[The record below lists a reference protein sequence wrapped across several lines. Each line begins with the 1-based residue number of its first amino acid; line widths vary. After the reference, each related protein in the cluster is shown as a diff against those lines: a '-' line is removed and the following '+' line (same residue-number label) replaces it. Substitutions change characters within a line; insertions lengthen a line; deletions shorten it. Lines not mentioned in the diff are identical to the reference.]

1 MKQSKILLDTCSYFR
16 LARCLHPL
24 LGDPFG
30 VENYC
35 LYIIEDL
42 IIEYENQQRLHNKYG
57 EWFNKPEYKDNR
69 KKKIKLSPQEQ
80 IEYERA
86 FDIILKSYPDKL
98 YYVSLPDIKILSFA
112 YVLKIPFVTDDENL
126 ILLAKEFKVK
136 IRNSLDLLKLML
148 DCKRISLEDI
158 RNTVKYWL
166 YIRDLPKGFKKD
178 YEKLFEENPP
188 SDYVNG
194 F

>member
-1 MKQSKILLDTCSYFR
+1 MKQSKILLDTCSYLR
-16 LARCLHPL
+16 LAPCLHPL
-24 LGDPFG
+24 LNNPFG
-30 VENYC
+30 SKNYC
-35 LYIIEDL
+35 CYIIEAL
-42 IIEYENQQRLHNKYG
+42 NKEFESSQRLQNKYG
-57 EWFNKPEYKDNR
+57 EWFNQPEYKDNR

-136 IRNSLDLLKLML
+136 IRNS
-148 DCKRISLEDI
+148 
-158 RNTVKYWL
+158 
-166 YIRDLPKGFKKD
+166 
-178 YEKLFEENPP
+178 
-188 SDYVNG
+188 
-194 F
+194 

>member
-1 MKQSKILLDTCSYFR
+1 
-16 LARCLHPL
+16 
-24 LGDPFG
+24 
-30 VENYC
+30 
-35 LYIIEDL
+35 
-42 IIEYENQQRLHNKYG
+42 
-57 EWFNKPEYKDNR
+57 
-69 KKKIKLSPQEQ
+69 
-80 IEYERA
+80 
-86 FDIILKSYPDKL
+86 
-98 YYVSLPDIKILSFA
+98 
-112 YVLKIPFVTDDENL
+112 
-126 ILLAKEFKVK
+126 
-136 IRNSLDLLKLML
+136 ML